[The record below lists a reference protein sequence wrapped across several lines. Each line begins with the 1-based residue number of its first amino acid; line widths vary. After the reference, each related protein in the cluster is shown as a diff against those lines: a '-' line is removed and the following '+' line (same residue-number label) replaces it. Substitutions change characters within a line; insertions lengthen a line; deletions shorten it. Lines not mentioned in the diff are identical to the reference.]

1 MNQDESAKSNES
13 FDLINGVSPV
23 DFYAQ
28 VAGDLYRKKD
38 FRHALPM
45 LLIAFEFLTD
55 EVSNEDCD
63 NKESVVKS
71 VALCLKSA
79 WQIAFDNDSLGLCDY
94 IYSELMEPYKNQ
106 IDTYDEMAKD
116 MAEKV
121 YVGVNAQGISDLK
134 QFAQLLTPDSGD
146 TPALD
151 EVIASVLSKSDEK
164 VPSKH
169 GKDKKH
175 KGSTAPTSKAKKEQK
190 AYEEFLAQI
199 PNYQEIHG
207 FDEPISAM
215 KKLGFK
221 VADNSEDANF
231 INKLNA
237 YHGISGPK
245 MTSNYLFRSDLR
257 DDARMFM
264 LSTFREVGRK
274 AVRFFVEQDISGN
287 LELKMNVS
295 SMKPSGP
302 VNLVEVLFEES
313 GVLILEDI
321 DMWSHLLDVPFS
333 PTPNPLQMH
342 RARNLTEVLNLI
354 ERALND
360 PEIFVLASASADC
373 SNFFVVEDLEIFF
386 EIVDIASPTHAEKA
400 DLFDWLIS
408 KYPSLAHIDVKRLTS
423 LESTLS
429 RCEIRNIAG
438 DIVDDAY
445 KYSFANKRVQEITT
459 NDFLM
464 KFSGVFIP
472 ESDEFKSISA
482 EVVEDFM
489 DDISSLE
496 DFINKN
502 NG

>member
-1 MNQDESAKSNES
+1 MSQDESAKHNES
-13 FDLINGVSPV
+13 FELINGVSPV
-23 DFYAQ
+23 DFYAR
-28 VAGDLYRKKD
+28 VAGYLYCKKD

-45 LLIAFEFLTD
+45 LLVAFEFLTD
-55 EVSNEDCD
+55 ELSNENCD
-63 NKESVVKS
+63 NKEDVVKS
-71 VALCLKSA
+71 VSLCLKSA

-116 MAEKV
+116 MAERV
-121 YVGVNAQGISDLK
+121 CEGVRSQGISDLK
-134 QFAQLLTPDSGD
+134 QFAQLLGPESGD
-146 TPALD
+146 APALD
-151 EVIASVLSKSDEK
+151 EVIASVLSKSDEN
-164 VPSKH
+164 VPSNH

-175 KGSTAPTSKAKKEQK
+175 NGSNTSTSRSEKEQK
-190 AYEEFLAQI
+190 AYDEFLAQI
-199 PNYQEIHG
+199 PSYQEIHG
-207 FDEPISAM
+207 FGEPIGAM

-257 DDARMFM
+257 DDTRMFM
-264 LSTFREVGRK
+264 LSTFKEVGHK
-274 AVRFFVEQDISGN
+274 AVRFFVEHDISGN
-287 LELKMNVS
+287 FELKMNVS
-295 SMKPSGP
+295 SIKPSGP
-302 VNLVEVLFEES
+302 VNLAEILFEDS

-321 DMWSHLLDVPFS
+321 DMWSHLLDAPFS
-333 PTPNPLQMH
+333 STPNPLQIH
-342 RARNLTEVLNLI
+342 RARNITEVLNLI

-360 PEIFVLASASADC
+360 PDIFVLASASADC
-373 SNFFVVEDLEIFF
+373 SNFLVVEDLEIFF
-386 EIVDIASPTHAEKA
+386 EIVDISCPTQAEKA

-408 KYPSLAHIDVKRLTS
+408 QYPSLAQINVEKLTS

-445 KYSFANKRVQEITT
+445 KYSFANKRVQKITT

-489 DDISSLE
+489 GDINSLE

>member
-1 MNQDESAKSNES
+1 MSQDETAKPNGSIE
-13 FDLINGVSPV
+13 LINGVSPV

-28 VAGDLYRKKD
+28 MSGELYVEGDL
-38 FRHALPM
+38 RHALPM
-45 LLIAFEFLTD
+45 LLTAFEFLVD
-55 EVSNEDCD
+55 EAAKEDCD
-63 NKESVVKS
+63 NKENVNKS
-71 VALCLKSA
+71 AILCLKCA

-94 IYSELMEPYKNQ
+94 IYTELMAPYSDQ
-106 IDTYDEMAKD
+106 IDDYEKFGKD
-116 MAEKV
+116 MSEKV
-121 YVGVNAQGISDLK
+121 YEGVGAQGVANLK
-134 QFAQLLTPDSGD
+134 QFSQLFDSEFGDDPD
-146 TPALD
+146 LD
-151 EVIASVLSKSDEK
+151 EVIASVLDKAGANSSSKNSKGKKQK
-164 VPSKH
+164 VAQ
-169 GKDKKH
+169 D
-175 KGSTAPTSKAKKEQK
+175 TNSKAKKEQK

-199 PNYQEIHG
+199 PTYQEIHG
-207 FDEPISAM
+207 FEVPISSM
-215 KKLGFK
+215 KKLGFNI
-221 VADNSEDANF
+221 ADNSEDASF
-231 INKLNA
+231 ISKLNA
-237 YHGISGPK
+237 YHGITGPK

-264 LSTFREVGRK
+264 LSTSREVGRK
-274 AVRFFVEQDISGN
+274 ALRFFVEQDISGN

-295 SMKPSGP
+295 TFKTSGP
-302 VNLVEVLFEES
+302 INLVEILYEES

-333 PTPNPLQMH
+333 PVPNPHQML
-342 RARNLTEVLNLI
+342 RARGLTEVLNLI

-373 SNFFVVEDLEIFF
+373 SSFLMVDDLEAFF
-386 EIVDIASPTHAEKA
+386 EIVDIANPTQKEKT

-408 KYPSLAHIDVKRLTS
+408 KYPSLAHIDVPKLVN

-429 RCEIRNIAG
+429 RCEIRSIAG

-445 KYSFANKRVQEITT
+445 KYSFANKKVQKITT

-482 EVVEDFM
+482 EVVEDFR